1 VRTPDHYTAMAP
13 TEGRR
18 RQATL
23 AAAAPAP
30 TPTLAPGGIRLRRR
44 PLSSSLRSSST
55 SSPLIL
61 SLVALLGCCAVTLAA
76 ISRPSSLG
84 SQFFGLKPRRSA
96 MQWYV
101 CRDRERKGVDE

>member
-23 AAAAPAP
+23 AATPAP
-30 TPTLAPGGIRLRRR
+30 TPLAPGGMRPQRRR

-101 CRDRERKGVDE
+101 